1 MAGRELYAPR
11 RPGHRRT
18 WSAAAVVLAVVFI
31 VLGSVIALLPGLILG
46 LIDAAGEQ
54 TGWRGLVYVLTVP
67 FGATALLV
75 FAWVA
80 FAERRGLAT
89 IGFNERGL
97 LRFVRGYGLGLA
109 FLALVVVVIGA
120 VGGYEVEGGGAFATG
135 AVGSALVPIAVLLLA
150 FIVQGSTEEIVM
162 RGWLMQIIASRHGLV
177 IGLVVS
183 SALFSL
189 LHGGNIDLSPALA
202 VGLLNIV
209 LVGVFLGLYAAR
221 EGSLW
226 GVCGWH
232 AAWNWLLGLGFGL
245 EVSGQ
250 VIEVEPLFVDLTA
263 RDNLPFWVTGGAFG
277 PEASVVTSAVLIAGC
292 GWILWRG
299 NYASRGVEED
309 VRPASE
315 TA

>member
-1 MAGRELYAPR
+1 MPGRELYAPR
-11 RPGHRRT
+11 RPGHRQT
-18 WSAAAVVLAVVFI
+18 WSAAAAVLAVVFI
-31 VLGSVIALLPGLILG
+31 VLGSAIALAPGLILG
-46 LIDAAGEQ
+46 LIDAGGEE
-54 TGWRGLVYVLTVP
+54 TGWRGLVYVLVVP

-80 FAERRGLAT
+80 FAERRGLAA

-97 LRFVRGYGLGLA
+97 LRFARGYGLGLA
-109 FLALVVVVIGA
+109 FLALVVLVIWTA
-120 VGGYEVEGGGAFATG
+120 GGYEVEGGGAFATG
-135 AVGSALVPIAVLLLA
+135 AIGSALVPIAILLLA

-162 RGWLMQIIASRHGLV
+162 RGWLMQVVASRHGLV

-250 VIEVEPLFVDLTA
+250 AVDVTPMVVDLAA
-263 RDNLPFWVTGGAFG
+263 RASLPFWITGGAFG
-277 PEASVVTSAVLIAGC
+277 PEASVVASVVLIAGC
-292 GWILWRG
+292 AWILWRG
-299 NYASRGVEED
+299 GYADRGVEAD
-309 VRPASE
+309 VTPASG